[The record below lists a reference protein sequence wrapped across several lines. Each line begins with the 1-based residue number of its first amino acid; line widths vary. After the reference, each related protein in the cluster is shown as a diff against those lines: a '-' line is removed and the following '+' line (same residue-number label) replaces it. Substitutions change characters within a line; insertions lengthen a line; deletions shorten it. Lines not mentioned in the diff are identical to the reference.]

1 VPSTLPD
8 GRNSDNQASIVS
20 NNLVIDPGHIL
31 VLEKAYILIFN
42 LIVYFL
48 DNLVIDTFV
57 YIASLLVLIWEISQN
72 TKIVD
77 IISVI

>member
-1 VPSTLPD
+1 MPSTLPD

-57 YIASLLVLIWEISQN
+57 YIASLLVLI
-72 TKIVD
+72 
-77 IISVI
+77 

>member
-1 VPSTLPD
+1 MPSTLPD